1 MDRKRSLRRDFLG
14 VLIETSRHLR
24 HFVDQRAQ
32 SLGLTGAQL
41 RVLARLSRREGA
53 TQAELAADME
63 VRPISLS
70 SLIDKLTRQGLVER
84 RGDIRDRRIN
94 RIHLTAAGRA
104 MALKIDGFREAI
116 AGEVLAEVDDTA
128 LRRAHDVLGRLKQ
141 RLKVSLDGGKAAAE

>member
-1 MDRKRSLRRDFLG
+1 MDRKRSFRREFLST
-14 VLIETSRHLR
+14 LIETSRHLR

-32 SLGLTGAQL
+32 AMGLTGAQL

-63 VRPISLS
+63 VRPMSLS

-84 RGDIRDRRIN
+84 RGDSRDRRIN

-104 MALKIDGFREAI
+104 MALNIDGFREAI
-116 AGEVLAEVDDTA
+116 AGEVLARVDDAA
-128 LRRAHDVLGRLKQ
+128 LRQAHSVLGQLRQ
-141 RLKVSLDGGKAAAE
+141 RLKEPLSGNRDAAE